1 MMKTSLSKSR
11 KQGFTLVEVAL
22 AVLAVGFGLMT
33 IIGLFPAGLQNASD
47 DAADTR
53 AGLFAGLVF
62 NGMRGAATNA
72 DVNVWDG
79 SFIGSPLTVEGI
91 TLNFDATAP
100 TVHTVKFSPSSL
112 TEAPENYM
120 RYVLS
125 LVPVTAGPRKIYSA
139 TLSTCDGQYGPF
151 TTQNVFYT
159 EFYYTGM

>member
-1 MMKTSLSKSR
+1 MTKASFAKFG

-62 NGMRGAATNA
+62 SGMRGAATNA

-79 SFIGSPLTVEGI
+79 AFIGSSLTAEGV
-91 TLNFDATAP
+91 TLDIDATTPA
-100 TVHTVKFSPSSL
+100 VHAVKFPAL
-112 TEAPENYM
+112 ATEAPENYL